1 MENVVEMLPVEDA
14 DEAKDFARVGA
25 MVDQGEPEPG
35 ALVEQEQEAPS
46 VDAAESMA
54 GLLTAVGMV
63 AGETGFKRTAAVW
76 NPETCKSIADMTVP
90 VLKKYPWGARV
101 LDFFETGAGL
111 AEFGLGLVLI
121 PAVLATY
128 RAVSD
133 DMAEE
138 AAPVTENKP
147 APVRREAMPASSTD
161 FREVGSNADQ

>member
-1 MENVVEMLPVEDA
+1 MENKVEMLPAENE

-35 ALVEQEQEAPS
+35 ALVEPEPEAPA

-54 GLLTAVGMV
+54 GLLTVAGMM

-76 NPETCKSIADMTVP
+76 NPETCQTIAAKAVP
-90 VLKKYPWGARV
+90 VLRKYPWGGRV
-101 LDFFETGAGL
+101 LDFFETGAGVEEI
-111 AEFGLGLVLI
+111 ALGVVLI

-133 DMAEE
+133 DMADD
-138 AAPVTENKP
+138 AKPVTENKP
-147 APVRREAMPASSTD
+147 APVRREVMPATASD
-161 FREVGSNADQ
+161 FREVGSHAD